1 MDRQW
6 RTHRERRRR
15 HSGRIFRS
23 VLERAVSFVSKARES
38 GYGGVLYHDGRRF
51 VERVV
56 MGDARVFEDN
66 GLERFVW
73 KVDRRVLS

>member
-1 MDRQW
+1 M
-6 RTHRERRRR
+6 
-15 HSGRIFRS
+15 
-23 VLERAVSFVSKARES
+23 SFVSKARES